1 MPFPTKR
8 GWNLKLGP
16 GSSMGCDSH
25 FFLERRINNGPWGL
39 DPSHKFGEDLRDGFL
54 YPLEIPSLSGRS
66 YYLFGLVAG
75 VRSYDVTPI
84 AQPRGLPSDVSKE
97 ILSYFTDYK
106 PDFHTPTYLTPKEL
120 EKALNK
126 YYKHIKREYSNADDE
141 YVSSL
146 RDAPSDDAFRYNV
159 VLSDDFVRINSS
171 IIKYIRSH
179 LDWEK
184 VENKLL
190 GAKNKT
196 EYRIIVWFDS

>member
-1 MPFPTKR
+1 
-8 GWNLKLGP
+8 
-16 GSSMGCDSH
+16 MGCDSH
-25 FFLERRINNGPWGL
+25 FFLERRVNNGPWHL
-39 DPSHKFGEDLRDGFL
+39 DPGHKFLEDPRDGGVH
-54 YPLEIPSLSGRS
+54 PLEIPSLSGRS
-66 YYLFGLVAG
+66 YYLFGLIAG

-84 AQPRGLPSDVSKE
+84 AQPRGLPNDVSKE

-126 YYKHIKREYSNADDE
+126 YYKYIRKAHPETDE
-141 YVSSL
+141 LYLSSL
-146 RDAPSDDAFRYNV
+146 IDAPAEDAFRYNTR
-159 VLSDDFVRINSS
+159 LSDDFIRINSS